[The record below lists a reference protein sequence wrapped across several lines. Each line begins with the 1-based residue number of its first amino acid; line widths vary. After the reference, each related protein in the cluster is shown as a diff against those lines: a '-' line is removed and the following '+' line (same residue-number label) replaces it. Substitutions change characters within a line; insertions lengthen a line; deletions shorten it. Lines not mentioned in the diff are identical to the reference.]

1 MRAEHNGQLNMAQME
16 KISIHRR
23 SGGNKMSGK
32 ENEGSFAAYEQ
43 ATLEVPNGNSG
54 IEAEQKPKQNR
65 GERGFAAMDASLQKE
80 IARKGGAAVSKDRE
94 HMAEIGRKG
103 GEAVSKDREHM
114 SNIGRKGGKAGG
126 ESRSAS

>member
-1 MRAEHNGQLNMAQME
+1 
-16 KISIHRR
+16 
-23 SGGNKMSGK
+23 MSGK
-32 ENEGSFAAYEQ
+32 EKEGGIAAFEQ
-43 ATLEVPNGNSG
+43 ANQEVPNGSSG
-54 IEAEQKPKQNR
+54 IEAEQKPKQSR
-65 GERGFAAMDASLQKE
+65 GERGFAAMNPSLQKE

-126 ESRSAS
+126 ETRSAG